1 MYINSNYGE
10 AITSDIVVMDT
21 MIENM
26 EHLLF
31 KYRVN
36 LGFYGHNHAV
46 QRMSAVYDSVVEQA
60 ATTVTDADGNEI
72 AWHENPQ
79 ATVHMVI
86 GTGGAKFT
94 ENFVEPYPA
103 WCEKVFYQYGYARVI
118 AVNESYLK
126 WEWVD
131 ASDNII
137 YDQMVITQTTD
148 FSEPWVLSSQPDDD
162 AQTSG
167 NGDSTSLSDV
177 TIAFI
182 VIGCMF
188 FVFIAGL
195 FAYRMIRSETEWFTS
210 AEEKNGITMSAMH
223 GDSENH
229 LVKETEAE
237 VPEEP

>member
-10 AITSDIVVMDT
+10 AITSDIVVMET
-21 MIENM
+21 MIANL

-60 ATTVTDADGNEI
+60 ATIVPDADGNEV

-94 ENFVEPYPA
+94 QNFVEPYPA
-103 WCEKVFYQYGYARVI
+103 WCEKVFYQYGYARVL

-131 ASDNII
+131 ASDNVI

-148 FSEPWVLSSQPDDD
+148 FSEPWVLSQRDDD
-162 AQTSG
+162 PQSSG
-167 NGDSTSLSDV
+167 NGGDNALTDV
-177 TIAFI
+177 AISFI
-182 VIGCMF
+182 VIGCLL
-188 FVFIAGL
+188 FVFVAGL
-195 FAYRMIRSETEWFTS
+195 FAYRMIRSETEWLSS
-210 AEEKNGITMSAMH
+210 AEEKEGITMSAMH

-229 LVKETEAE
+229 ADVTAE
-237 VPEEP
+237 P